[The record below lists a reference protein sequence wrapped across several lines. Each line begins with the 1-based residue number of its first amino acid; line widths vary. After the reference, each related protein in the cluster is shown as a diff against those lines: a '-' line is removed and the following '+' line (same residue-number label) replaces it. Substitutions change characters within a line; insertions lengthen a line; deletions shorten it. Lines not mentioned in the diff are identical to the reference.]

1 MIKTT
6 IPEGKQITGKGK
18 DGWVKAI
25 VIIVATATTTIVG
38 MEEAVRVDGVIQGR
52 MVVVDGV
59 TKVTVPVETVVV
71 GVIVVVTEIVYHHQV
86 IIIIEIIIIRDGQK
100 VVRKMDP
107 RRRHRFEIRHHKSPH
122 RVLHLQQL
130 TKVETMNNVVG
141 EMIVKMIIK
150 MDPRR
155 RHRFEIRHHKSPH
168 RVLHLQQLT
177 KVETM
182 NNVVGEMIVKMIIK
196 MIVEVVTITNVQV
209 ITMGIIQG
217 QRHPPINLH
226 LVLLHPMITEIIIIN
241 EKEVHPH
248 NHHRVII
255 TTTTTINV
263 HVLVVMIKNQVGL
276 SVEAVETIITIITE
290 VAVAI
295 AMVAVVLVEV
305 VIEDDK

>member
-1 MIKTT
+1 M
-6 IPEGKQITGKGK
+6 
-18 DGWVKAI
+18 KAI
-25 VIIVATATTTIVG
+25 VTTTIVG
-38 MEEAVRVDGVIQGR
+38 MEEVVRVDGVIQER

-150 MDPRR
+150 M
-155 RHRFEIRHHKSPH
+155 
-168 RVLHLQQLT
+168 
-177 KVETM
+177 
-182 NNVVGEMIVKMIIK
+182 
-196 MIVEVVTITNVQV
+196 IVEVVTITNVQV

-226 LVLLHPMITEIIIIN
+226 LVLLHPMITEIIIIIN

-290 VAVAI
+290 IAVAI

>member
-1 MIKTT
+1 M
-6 IPEGKQITGKGK
+6 
-18 DGWVKAI
+18 KAI

-150 MDPRR
+150 M
-155 RHRFEIRHHKSPH
+155 
-168 RVLHLQQLT
+168 
-177 KVETM
+177 
-182 NNVVGEMIVKMIIK
+182 
-196 MIVEVVTITNVQV
+196 IVEVVTITNVQV

-226 LVLLHPMITEIIIIN
+226 LVLLHPMITEIII
-241 EKEVHPH
+241 
-248 NHHRVII
+248 
-255 TTTTTINV
+255 
-263 HVLVVMIKNQVGL
+263 
-276 SVEAVETIITIITE
+276 
-290 VAVAI
+290 
-295 AMVAVVLVEV
+295 
-305 VIEDDK
+305 

>member
-1 MIKTT
+1 M
-6 IPEGKQITGKGK
+6 
-18 DGWVKAI
+18 KAI

-38 MEEAVRVDGVIQGR
+38 MEEVVRVDGVIQER

-59 TKVTVPVETVVV
+59 TKVTVTVETVVV

-107 RRRHRFEIRHHKSPH
+107 RRRHRF
-122 RVLHLQQL
+122 
-130 TKVETMNNVVG
+130 
-141 EMIVKMIIK
+141 
-150 MDPRR
+150 D
-155 RHRFEIRHHKSPH
+155 IRHHKSPH

-226 LVLLHPMITEIIIIN
+226 LVLLHPMITEIII
-241 EKEVHPH
+241 
-248 NHHRVII
+248 
-255 TTTTTINV
+255 
-263 HVLVVMIKNQVGL
+263 
-276 SVEAVETIITIITE
+276 
-290 VAVAI
+290 
-295 AMVAVVLVEV
+295 
-305 VIEDDK
+305 